1 MRLSALLALALFF
14 SPSAHAGVMFQGFY
28 WDAPSQWDRPWWDT
42 LAGKAEEISK
52 AGFTSVWIP
61 PVLKGAAGGF
71 SNGYDPF
78 DDYDIGSKDQC
89 STYATR
95 WGTREQLLRAVG
107 MLRANGMEVYV
118 DNVLGHRNGDDGYSH
133 FRYKGA
139 FGQENGGRFEKWP
152 DNFTG
157 ASSGFGRQIN
167 YWHYGVKKGLVE
179 AGEWMI
185 NTLGVQGMRIDL
197 ATKVDPDFLR
207 DYLNT
212 GAMGG
217 KFTVSEY
224 WSENVEELDAYVR
237 KMGGRVSVFDFP
249 LWGKLKDMSNSKGF
263 YDMRNLQRAGYAA
276 RAPQLAVTFV
286 ENHDTDRGYPTNG
299 NKHLGYAYILTSE
312 GYPSVFWKDYYEY
325 GMKRIIDP
333 LVWIHEKLADGGT
346 EYRWADEDLLVYERR
361 GKRGLLVGLNDN
373 ANSWRSEWV
382 STGFGG
388 NVQLHD
394 YTGNGPDIWTAGDGR
409 VQISVPNNSYVAY
422 APVGISDGIW
432 TGSHEVLQQVA
443 GVRDLDVKPALPG
456 DWSGAQ
462 RIWVEAG
469 TTIKANLYWRDGLY
483 AESRIQ
489 IAVHYDNGTPAT
501 PAMIIDREGRYNE
514 GWGEY
519 RAGQTGWYT
528 ISSRVQS
535 GNEDQGEVSYWL
547 NLRYQA
553 PKRF

>member
-1 MRLSALLALALFF
+1 MRLLALLALTLLAT
-14 SPSAHAGVMFQGFY
+14 PAHAGVMFQGFY
-28 WDAPSQWDRPWWDT
+28 WDAPSQWDSPWWDK
-42 LAGKAEEISK
+42 LAGKASEIAE

-89 STYATR
+89 STYATH
-95 WGTREQLLRAVG
+95 WGTREQLLRAVA

-118 DNVLGHRNGDDGYSH
+118 DNVLGHRNGDDGYAH

-152 DNFTG
+152 DHFTG
-157 ASSGFGRQIN
+157 VSSGFGRQIN
-167 YWHYGVKKGLVE
+167 YFHYGVKNQLIE
-179 AGEWMI
+179 AGDWMM

-197 ATKVDPDFLR
+197 ATKVDPAFLR
-207 DYLNT
+207 DYLNS

-217 KFTVSEY
+217 KFTVAEY
-224 WSENVEELDAYVR
+224 WSENVDELDHYVNR
-237 KMGGRVSVFDFP
+237 MGGRVSVFDFP
-249 LWGKLKDMSNSKGF
+249 LWGLLKDMSNNKGF
-263 YDMRNLQRAGYAA
+263 FDMRRLQRAGYAA
-276 RAPQLAVTFV
+276 RAPQLSVTFV
-286 ENHDTDRGYPTNG
+286 ENHDTDRGYPTSG

-333 LVWIHEKLADGGT
+333 LVWIHEKLADGST

-373 ANSWRSEWV
+373 ASSGRSEWV
-382 STGFGG
+382 STAFSG

-409 VQISVPNNSYVAY
+409 VQISVPANSYVAY
-422 APVGISDGIW
+422 APAGMSEGFWVG
-432 TGSHEVLQQVA
+432 THEVQQQVA

-462 RIWVEAG
+462 RIWVQAG
-469 TTIKANLYWRDGLY
+469 TTIKANLYWRDGLH
-483 AESRIQ
+483 ADSRIQ
-489 IAVHYDNGTPAT
+489 IAIAPDGGSPGT
-501 PAMIIDREGRYNE
+501 IIDREGRYND

-519 RAGQTGWYT
+519 RANSTGWYT
-528 ISSRVQS
+528 VSSRVQAA
-535 GNEDQGEVSYWL
+535 NKDQGEVSYWL